1 MLSFPRSE
9 AAEPQDLKSRIR
21 SWAMEL
27 AEFFFE
33 HFLKIF
39 GDGHRFFYVH
49 KFLPNQKRLKI
60 ENDNHRPELFLV
72 ALWICVALW
81 IFSNYF

>member
-27 AEFFFE
+27 ADFFFE

-39 GDGHRFFYVH
+39 GDGHRFFMFISFYPT
-49 KFLPNQKRLKI
+49 KK
-60 ENDNHRPELFLV
+60 D
-72 ALWICVALW
+72 
-81 IFSNYF
+81 